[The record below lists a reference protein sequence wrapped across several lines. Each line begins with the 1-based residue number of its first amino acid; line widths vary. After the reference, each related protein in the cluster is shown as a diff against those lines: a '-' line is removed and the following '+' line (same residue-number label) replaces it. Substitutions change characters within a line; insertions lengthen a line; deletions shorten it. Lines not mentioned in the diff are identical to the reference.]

1 MTENETGGQL
11 GEDPE
16 VTKEIAEATK
26 SLADFLSANQ
36 LKVDY
41 YEADWRDTKGLIEG
55 AHELILKHPDWQL
68 HYVGGDAFGIDAN
81 YVLLTSKSVEEDIIL
96 KIGDYIVNLG
106 AELPEVVVPPKPKCP
121 ECGEEIDTLKGYA
134 PTSVPLLVYVDEKN
148 TLHLEMVDGLRL
160 KDLID
165 EYDSPS
171 GWFCPSCGSLL
182 FGDNPYEKGEMEK
195 FLIGEGK
202 Q

>member
-1 MTENETGGQL
+1 MAEKETNSQL

-16 VTKEIAEATK
+16 VIKGIAEATK
-26 SLADFLSANQ
+26 NLADFLSANQ
-36 LKVDY
+36 LEVDY

-81 YVLLTSKSVEEDIIL
+81 YVFLTSRPVEDGIIL
-96 KIGDYIVNLG
+96 EIGDYIVNLG
-106 AELPEVVVPPKPKCP
+106 AELPEEVVPPKPKCP
-121 ECGEEIDTLKGYA
+121 KCGEEIDTLKGYA
-134 PTSVPLLVYVDEKN
+134 PTSVPLFVYIDEEN
-148 TLHLEMVDGLRL
+148 TLHLEIVDGLRL
-160 KDLID
+160 RDVID

-171 GWFCPSCGSLL
+171 GWSGPSCGSVL
-182 FGDNPYEKGEMEK
+182 FGNNPYERGKMEK
-195 FLIGEGK
+195 FLIGEHK